1 MATTLAERMKT
12 LSGSPTSALIAK
24 VAELKRQGKDIISF
38 NVGEPDFGT
47 PDYIKV
53 AGIKAIAENFTK
65 YTPGNG
71 ILELRR
77 EIVKKLKEDNN
88 IEYTTDEIT
97 TAVGAKQAVSS
108 TMMVIA
114 GPGDEVLLPIP
125 CWVSY
130 TEMIRLAGATP
141 VFVPVHEGDYT
152 LDIKAIKTAITP
164 RTKAIIICTP
174 NNPTGAV
181 YSEESLRQLAALA
194 IEHDFFIVADEIYE
208 KLVYGGVKHF
218 SVASISQEVR
228 DHVITVNGFSKA
240 YAMTG
245 WRIGYAAAR
254 ADIIKGIMKVQSQTT
269 SATSAISQKAAVAAL
284 RGAQYD
290 LHDMVREFE
299 RRKDYMVQRLNAI
312 EGISCPDAM
321 GAFYL
326 YPDVQSYLGK
336 RAGERRIENAMDLC
350 QYLLDEALVST
361 VPGEAYNVPGK
372 IRISYS
378 NSMENLKEG
387 MDRIEKALAALQ

>member
-1 MATTLAERMKT
+1 MSKF
-12 LSGSPTSALIAK
+12 SGSPTSALIAK
-24 VAELKRQGKDIISF
+24 VAELKRQGKDIISL

-71 ILELRR
+71 ILDLRQ
-77 EIVKKLKEDNN
+77 EIVKKLKEDNG
-88 IEYTTDEIT
+88 IEYGLNEVT
-97 TAVGAKQAVSS
+97 TAVGAKQAIAS
-108 TMMVIA
+108 TMMVIS

-141 VFVPVHEGDYT
+141 VFVPVRSDNYE
-152 LDIKAIKTAITP
+152 LDLEAIEQAITP

-181 YSEESLRQLAALA
+181 YSEESLRRLAQLAV
-194 IEHDFFIVADEIYE
+194 EHDFFIVADEIYE
-208 KLVYGGVKHF
+208 KLVYDGAKHF
-218 SVASISQEVR
+218 SVASISKEVR
-228 DHVITVNGFSKA
+228 DRTITVNGFSKA

-254 ADIIKGIMKVQSQTT
+254 PDVIKGIMAVQSQTT

-284 RGAQYD
+284 QGPQYD
-290 LHDMVREFE
+290 LHDMVAEFKK
-299 RRKDYMVQRLNAI
+299 RKDYVVSRLNAI
-312 EGISCPDAM
+312 PGVTCPDVK
-321 GAFYL
+321 GAFYV
-326 YPDVQSYLGK
+326 YPDVQPYLGK
-336 RAGERRIENAMDLC
+336 SFGDRKIENAVDLC
-350 QYLLDEALVST
+350 QYLLDEALIST

-378 NSMENLKEG
+378 NSMANL
-387 MDRIEKALAALQ
+387 EKALDRLEKALGDLK